1 MIDADQHLVLVG
13 MAGVGKSTI
22 ARIVAVRLGRK
33 VVDTDS
39 EIERRAGKNVR
50 RIFAEDGEPA
60 FRALESEVLV
70 DVLAARPAAV
80 VATGGGV
87 VVAESNRTAL
97 RACGGRVVWLA
108 AEAATLIDRVQHGSH
123 RPLLDEDPAGTLQR
137 MVRDREP
144 WYREVADA
152 IVLVDSRSVSEVV
165 EAILR

>member
-1 MIDADQHLVLVG
+1 M
-13 MAGVGKSTI
+13 
-22 ARIVAVRLGRK
+22 
-33 VVDTDS
+33 
-39 EIERRAGKNVR
+39 
-50 RIFAEDGEPA
+50 
-60 FRALESEVLV
+60 
-70 DVLAARPAAV
+70 
-80 VATGGGV
+80 
-87 VVAESNRTAL
+87 
-97 RACGGRVVWLA
+97 WLA